1 MLYAMKRGT
10 MVKNTFVMIAL
21 CMLLLSLIVGL
32 FAKLTG
38 RGKSP
43 NDLYTEGKTLILKQE
58 TVDEGLKILTKFEEK
73 FPKDHRTPEVVLAH
87 AMALQ
92 GEKRYDEAIETY
104 RRLMDKYP
112 QSPEAYKGMFLLGYM
127 YYEDMKENN
136 KALEIFNAFIKA
148 YPDSELVTSAKV
160 LVENISL
167 PIEEWSMVKKISAA
181 GSFPDSTNR

>member
-1 MLYAMKRGT
+1 

-21 CMLLLSLIVGL
+21 CMLLLSL
-32 FAKLTG
+32 LTG
-38 RGKSP
+38 CGKSP

-58 TVDEGLKILTKFEEK
+58 TVDEGLKILTKFEKK

-112 QSPEAYKGMFLLGYM
+112 QSSEAYKGMFLLGYM

-160 LVENISL
+160 LVENIGL
-167 PIEEWSMVKKISAA
+167 PVEEWSMVKKIGAA
-181 GSFPDSTNR
+181 SSFPDSTNR